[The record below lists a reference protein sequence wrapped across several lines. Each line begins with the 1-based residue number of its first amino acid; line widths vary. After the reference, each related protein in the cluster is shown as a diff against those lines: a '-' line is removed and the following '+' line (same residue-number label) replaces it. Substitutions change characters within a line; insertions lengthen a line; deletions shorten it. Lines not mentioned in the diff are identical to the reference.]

1 MTSLDQ
7 EVALL
12 RGVPFLS
19 SIEAGKLKLLAYSS
33 LKLGF
38 EDGEIVFRQG
48 ATDGDAYFIL
58 EGSVDV
64 LTERNGREVRVA
76 QLPQYALFGEISALC
91 DIPRTATVR
100 ARGHLVA
107 LRIPKESFVELISS
121 SSGAALQVIRVLAR
135 RVADT
140 TSDLA
145 AALDARGSN

>member
-12 RGVPFLS
+12 RGVPFFS

-33 LKLGF
+33 EKLGF
-38 EDGEIVFRQG
+38 EDGEVVFRQG
-48 ATDGDAYFIL
+48 SKDGDAYFIL

-64 LTERNGREVRVA
+64 LTERNGHEVQVA
-76 QLPQYALFGEISALC
+76 NLPQYALFGEISALC

-100 ARGHLVA
+100 AKGDLLA
-107 LRIPKESFVELISS
+107 LRIPRESFLTLIAEHP
-121 SSGAALQVIRVLAR
+121 GVALHIIRVLAR

-140 TSDLA
+140 TNDLI
-145 AALDARGSN
+145 AALDARGGG

>member
-33 LKLGF
+33 IKLGF

-64 LTERNGREVRVA
+64 LTERNGREVRVEDIA
-76 QLPQYALFGEISALC
+76 VLLVNPAMHTSVMVDSVLPVTMASQR
-91 DIPRTATVR
+91 P
-100 ARGHLVA
+100 
-107 LRIPKESFVELISS
+107 
-121 SSGAALQVIRVLAR
+121 LAMR
-135 RVADT
+135 W
-140 TSDLA
+140 
-145 AALDARGSN
+145 